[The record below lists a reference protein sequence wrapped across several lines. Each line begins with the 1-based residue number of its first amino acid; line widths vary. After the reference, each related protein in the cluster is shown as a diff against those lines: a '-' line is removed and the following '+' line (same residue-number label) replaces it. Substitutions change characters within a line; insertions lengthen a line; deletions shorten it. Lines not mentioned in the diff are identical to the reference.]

1 MLTKTLRVE
10 DNFIAMPELQKY
22 KGKLV
27 EIIVRE
33 KKESR
38 QKKLN
43 KFFALCGKISLDST
57 EIDKL
62 REESYI

>member
-10 DNFIAMPELQKY
+10 DNFIAMPELQRY

-38 QKKLN
+38 GKKLD
-43 KFFALCGKISLDST
+43 KFFSLCGKVSLDSS

>member
-10 DNFIAMPELQKY
+10 NNIIALPGLEKY

-33 KKESR
+33 KKESKK
-38 QKKLN
+38 KKLN
-43 KFFALCGKISLDST
+43 KFFSLCGKVFLDNS

-62 REESYI
+62 RESSYI